1 MLAVIGIVT
10 IIVIVVIV
18 IVIVTVI
25 IIIINFH
32 FLNAAHMA
40 GDVVIIFNI
49 SPILVTIRKIEL
61 KMSLL

>member
-18 IVIVTVI
+18 IVVVTV
-25 IIIINFH
+25 IIINFH